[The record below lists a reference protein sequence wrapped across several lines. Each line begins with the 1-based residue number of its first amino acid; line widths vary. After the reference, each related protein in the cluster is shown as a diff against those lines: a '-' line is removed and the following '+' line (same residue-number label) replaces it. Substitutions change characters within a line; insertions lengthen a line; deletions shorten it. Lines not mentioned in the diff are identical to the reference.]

1 MARVF
6 GDFEKKRF
14 VDLLARGRAPALA
27 AEDIGFTYATIRRHL
42 KEDVAFAEAAE
53 QAILVVDARVEEVAY
68 DMATSGDNPASTWK
82 WLERRRPAQWGETKN
97 VQVTGPGGGPIQLA
111 AVTTDAL
118 REVLTAG
125 DTRDAAL
132 AMVQELPAVIEATGR
147 EAG

>member
-1 MARVF
+1 MPRVF

-14 VDLLARGRAPALA
+14 VELLARGRAPALA

-53 QAILVVDARVEEVAY
+53 QAVLVVDARVEEVAY

>member
-42 KEDVAFAEAAE
+42 KEDVAFTEAAE

>member
-1 MARVF
+1 MPRVF

>member
-1 MARVF
+1 MPRVF

-14 VDLLARGRAPALA
+14 VELLARGRAPALA

-53 QAILVVDARVEEVAY
+53 QAVLVVDARVEEVAY
-68 DMATSGDNPASTWK
+68 DMATSGDSPASTWK